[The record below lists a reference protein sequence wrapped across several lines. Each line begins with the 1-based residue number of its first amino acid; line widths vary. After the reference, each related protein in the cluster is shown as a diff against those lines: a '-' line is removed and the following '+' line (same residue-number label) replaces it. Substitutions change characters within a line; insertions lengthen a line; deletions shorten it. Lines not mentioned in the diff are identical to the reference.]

1 MLVRELIRIK
11 YLITE
16 AFEQWSDRL
25 QIVTVDIE
33 RPKCDMIVPD
43 DVSTCLQQR
52 LNLLRLWCDLGVLF
66 PEEFKKLSAIHG
78 VSRRLMA

>member
-25 QIVTVDIE
+25 QIVTGDIE
-33 RPKCDMIVPD
+33 RPKCDMIIRD
-43 DVSTCLQQR
+43 DLSTR
-52 LNLLRLWCDLGVLF
+52 L
-66 PEEFKKLSAIHG
+66 
-78 VSRRLMA
+78 